1 MSKVKAVLK
10 SIDHKDDD
18 TTFGVDLKAKGDDME
33 VLSLLLAGTTCFAV
47 NTGIDEKSLIKY
59 TKQFYKDAKEEYD
72 ENQI

>member
-18 TTFGVDLKAKGDDME
+18 TIFGVDLKAKGDDME

-47 NTGIDEKSLIKY
+47 NTGVDEKSLIKY

>member
-18 TTFGVDLKAKGDDME
+18 TIFGVDLKAKGDDME
-33 VLSLLLAGTTCFAV
+33 VLSLLLAGTSCFAV

>member
-72 ENQI
+72 EN

>member
-47 NTGIDEKSLIKY
+47 NTGVDEKSLIKY

>member
-33 VLSLLLAGTTCFAV
+33 VLSLLLAGTACFAV
-47 NTGIDEKSLIKY
+47 NTGVDEKSLIKY